1 MDWQRQLRVSCVETF
16 TKGGSI
22 IETQRRFKADLHI
35 KRRVSAPHGQ
45 SSQRWIGNIRKCE
58 QIRKPKTGG
67 RQRYSVHTPVL
78 GFLICSHFRIFPIHL
93 LLLCP
98 WGAETLLLI
107 CKWVLNLLCVLI
119 IDPPYMK
126 VSTQNTRCARC
137 QSIVPDYGIRCLY
150 TICT

>member
-1 MDWQRQLRVSCVETF
+1 MDWHRDHRVSCVETF

-22 IETQRRFKADLHI
+22 IETQRRFKAQLHI
-35 KRRVSAPHGQ
+35 KRRVSAPHGP

-58 QIRKPKTGG
+58 QIRKPKTEVCTE
-67 RQRYSVHTPVL
+67 RCLPPVL
-78 GFLICSHFRIFPIHL
+78 GFLICSNFRIFPIHL

-150 TICT
+150 KICT